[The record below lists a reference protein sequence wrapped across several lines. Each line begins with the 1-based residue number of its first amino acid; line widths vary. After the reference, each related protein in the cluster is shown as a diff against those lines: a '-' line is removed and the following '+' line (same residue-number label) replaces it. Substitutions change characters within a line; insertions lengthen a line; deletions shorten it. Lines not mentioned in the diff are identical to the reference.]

1 MTEIIMENIEFLWMS
16 LLLTTVLFYFFEEML
31 SIHNLNV
38 AH

>member
-16 LLLTTVLFYFFEEML
+16 LLLATALFFFEEML